1 VGLSRGLTTAGKG
14 WRTVRKDVVHSSYRR
29 GEARGN
35 GHERGLRKDVVHSSY
50 RRGEARGNG
59 HERGLHDATV
69 MLRRLDRFNGTG
81 R

>member
-1 VGLSRGLTTAGKG
+1 VGLSRGLTTARKG
-14 WRTVRKDVVHSSYRR
+14 WRTVRKDVVH
-29 GEARGN
+29 
-35 GHERGLRKDVVHSSY
+35 LSY